1 MAPAGD
7 EEGKPEEDATA
18 KAGRRPRRFERLSLE
33 TLSLLG
39 QLKCFE
45 VLPAGTAGRARPVRC
60 LACTSKKQP
69 GGKIFDLTLGT
80 NKDARHFI
88 RQHCK
93 GPEHV
98 GSFDEWIGSQQK
110 PEKAADDDL
119 PESNKPEEKEP
130 YQPCTGFSLTHNGG
144 RHAKFRAEIQ
154 LWAHFTDLKTPLAK
168 HKYIWDL
175 KTQELKVFHEKCPG
189 VARPHRLMPDRQP
202 VCNLCAEVD
211 RAQNLLRNMIKFA
224 NKHWMAR
231 LLESRLFW
239 SDEQQEEL
247 LGQFRETFLYKS
259 AKSKYD
265 EKLSISNEE
274 LQAEVRKSFSRF
286 PPGYTSDMLR
296 NFINRVVQPC
306 LSVNVSDC
314 NSELRELTCMFQAKL
329 VSGKLSEFSE
339 LCARIAK
346 ATCEGKFSQRP
357 AIMGLMLQC
366 LESVDREGR
375 GIRTMKGARKLTN
388 AEHDLVNEAG
398 SLLALNKCSEGMMR
412 QFGFNR
418 ESCLRSHGKISNLH
432 SIGLPSPPLA
442 VLWHSISEQNAVLV
456 DSLVGR
462 PSNVHARRLNL
473 AFDFTYLSKLHSVM
487 ELNNRKVVVG
497 SPFCMK
503 DIETVGD
510 GYRSCLGDIPDDLTQ
525 EYKGEKQR
533 ANRMLL
539 ECSFGHFW
547 TVSFSKSDV
556 GLYKVDHVGCSS
568 VFFQLGSSI
577 KVDGT
582 FYTIL

>member
-1 MAPAGD
+1 
-7 EEGKPEEDATA
+7 
-18 KAGRRPRRFERLSLE
+18 
-33 TLSLLG
+33 
-39 QLKCFE
+39 
-45 VLPAGTAGRARPVRC
+45 
-60 LACTSKKQP
+60 
-69 GGKIFDLTLGT
+69 
-80 NKDARHFI
+80 
-88 RQHCK
+88 
-93 GPEHV
+93 
-98 GSFDEWIGSQQK
+98 
-110 PEKAADDDL
+110 
-119 PESNKPEEKEP
+119 
-130 YQPCTGFSLTHNGG
+130 
-144 RHAKFRAEIQ
+144 
-154 LWAHFTDLKTPLAK
+154 
-168 HKYIWDL
+168 
-175 KTQELKVFHEKCPG
+175 
-189 VARPHRLMPDRQP
+189 
-202 VCNLCAEVD
+202 
-211 RAQNLLRNMIKFA
+211 
-224 NKHWMAR
+224 MAR

-398 SLLALNKCSEGMMR
+398 SLLALNNCSEGMMR

-556 GLYKVDHVGCSS
+556 GLYKVDHVGCSN

-582 FYTIL
+582 FYTILWWLTATIAVECCIELCTGRKLYKLLPPTAI